1 MDKEFNRIEL
11 EMKLGD
17 FFGNKENRQ
26 KIKLYNKEFNKIK
39 IEQEI
44 EDNQTNGMSF
54 LEYKKFIK
62 EKEFKIQKR
71 KDYCNAYY
79 KPYVKEKRKTDP
91 VFKLSGNIRRLL
103 LQSLKN
109 QGYKKNTKTYNII
122 KCEFNFLM
130 KWLNGIASNG
140 YTYGIGDLHLDH
152 VVPIS
157 LAQTEDEL
165 LLLSHY
171 SNYQLLSADENITKG
186 NRYVNPVNLARVLE
200 HHPNPD
206 KIREIHA
213 RL

>member
-1 MDKEFNRIEL
+1 MDTEFNRIEL

-17 FFGNKENRQ
+17 FFGNKENKQ

-39 IEQEI
+39 NQEEI
-44 EDNQTNGMSF
+44 EDNQTNGMSI

-91 VFKLSGNIRRLL
+91 GFKLSGNIRRLL

-109 QGYKKNTKTYNII
+109 QGYSKKTKTYNIL
-122 KCEFNFLM
+122 KCHFSFFME
-130 KWLNGIASNG
+130 WLNGVASNG
-140 YTYGIGDLHLDH
+140 YTYGIGDLNLDH

-171 SNYQLLSADENITKG
+171 SNFQLLTAFENVSKG

-206 KIREIHA
+206 KIREIHS

>member
-44 EDNQTNGMSF
+44 EDNQTNGMSI

-109 QGYKKNTKTYNII
+109 QGYKKNTKTYNIL
-122 KCEFNFLM
+122 KCDYDFLID
-130 KWLNGIASNG
+130 WLNGLASNN
-140 YTYGIGDLHLDH
+140 YNYGVGDLHIDH

-157 LAQTEDEL
+157 LAETEKETL
-165 LLLSHY
+165 LLNHY
-171 SNYQLLSADENITKG
+171 SNLQLLTADENLAKS
-186 NRYVNPVNLARVLE
+186 NRYVNPLNLARVLE
-200 HHPNPD
+200 HHPTPD